1 MSRLHPILIASLGVL
16 SGAVLDGLVKAIT
29 ELRGIDVL
37 TVASWRYATG
47 AIFAVAVFALTRK
60 PIPHWPAIRFH
71 LMRAVIQMTAA
82 VTFFWSL
89 SQLALAEATVL
100 GFTAALMLAPLAQI
114 ILGEKMTFVSVLAAI
129 IGFAGA
135 IIAMSGDTSGAPID
149 GNRSLGIVAVGI
161 AAVTYAISIILLRKR
176 TQIEDS
182 VTIVMM
188 SNLLPALIIVPIA
201 ILISLYGPNEIL
213 GSPVGQ
219 FPDIEIIP
227 VLIAIGF
234 FGMGIWWM
242 FTLAY
247 ARAPARTLA
256 PIEYTALI
264 WAAIIGYIFFDEY
277 PSWQLFVGAIIII
290 CACLLIAFDSDGNLI
305 GKRFAKF
312 RKIS

>member
-1 MSRLHPILIASLGVL
+1 MSRLHPILIASVGVL
-16 SGAVLDGLVKAIT
+16 SGAVLDGLVKAVT

-47 AIFAVAVFALTRK
+47 AIFAVTIFAIARK

-114 ILGEKMTFVSVLAAI
+114 ILGERMTFVSVLAAI

-149 GNRSLGIVAVGI
+149 GNRSLGIIAVGI

-201 ILISLYGPNEIL
+201 ILVSLYGPNEIL
-213 GSPVGQ
+213 GSAVGR

-264 WAAIIGYIFFDEY
+264 WAAIIGYIFFEEY

>member
-1 MSRLHPILIASLGVL
+1 MARLNPILIASIGVL

-47 AIFAVAVFALTRK
+47 AIFAVTIFAIARK
-60 PIPHWPAIRFH
+60 PIPQWPAIRFH
-71 LMRAVIQMTAA
+71 LMRAAIQMTAA

-182 VTIVMM
+182 MTIVMM
-188 SNLLPALIIVPIA
+188 SNLLPALMIVPIA
-201 ILISLYGPNEIL
+201 ILVSLYGPNEIL
-213 GSPVGQ
+213 GSAVGQ

-264 WAAIIGYIFFDEY
+264 WAAIIGYIFFEEY
-277 PSWQLFVGAIIII
+277 PSWQLFVGASIIIS
-290 CACLLIAFDSDGNLI
+290 ACLLIAFDSDGNLI

>member
-1 MSRLHPILIASLGVL
+1 MSKLHPILIASLGVL
-16 SGAVLDGLVKAIT
+16 SGAILDALVKGVT
-29 ELRGIDVL
+29 ELQGIDVL
-37 TVASWRYATG
+37 TVACWRFSTG
-47 AIFAVAVFALTRK
+47 AMFALAIFLAMRK
-60 PIPHWPAIRFH
+60 PIPSWPAIRFH
-71 LMRAVIQMTAA
+71 FMRAVIQLTAA

-100 GFTAALMLAPLAQI
+100 GFTAALMLAPLAKI
-114 ILGEKMTFVSVLAAI
+114 ILGEKMTFISVLAAI

-135 IIAMSGDTSGAPID
+135 IIAMSGDTVGAPVG
-149 GNRSLGIVAVGI
+149 GNRGLGIASVGI
-161 AAVTYAISIILLRKR
+161 AAVTYALTIILLRKR
-176 TQIEDS
+176 TQTEDS

-188 SNLLPALIIVPIA
+188 SNLLPALIIVPLA
-201 ILISLYGPNEIL
+201 IGISLFVPGDL
-213 GSPVGQ
+213 VGTSFGQ
-219 FPDIEIIP
+219 FPAAHLVP
-227 VLIAIGF
+227 VLISIGF

-264 WAAIIGYIFFDEY
+264 WASIIGFVFFGEL

-290 CACLLIAFDSDGNLI
+290 CSCLLIAFDSDNNRI
-305 GKRFAKF
+305 GRRFAKF